1 MCTAILPVIWR
12 TLHCN
17 DCITVDLASVE
28 VANVARKRVRHSGQE
43 IIRSGLADA
52 QAFVRET
59 CHVVPARD
67 LMPATYDLACSHG
80 ITIYDALFVAA
91 AGPVRDRPGDR
102 RRQVP
107 RRSETSGDHATGP
120 LTRTG

>member
-91 AGPVRDRPGDR
+91 AVQCGTGLVTGDGRLHDAVKPVVTTQLVR
-102 RRQVP
+102 
-107 RRSETSGDHATGP
+107 
-120 LTRTG
+120 